1 MYIHTGEKPYKC
13 ALCDK
18 SFNQESNLKEHM
30 YRHTGI
36 RPHRCPHC
44 PGVGYLRRMH
54 LKEHM
59 MKEHGTDKVPTLP
72 MGRAAQNARRTGRHP
87 VPTPVLQGIK
97 TEPLTYEGYTTSGGD
112 QQEILVSSSNPSN
125 CIILL
130 QSKGAAY

>member
-1 MYIHTGEKPYKC
+1 
-13 ALCDK
+13 
-18 SFNQESNLKEHM
+18 M